1 MAVYYSAKHVL
12 VVDDT
17 LSIRRSICKTLQ
29 AEGCECRQAV
39 NGTAALE

>member
-39 NGTAALE
+39 NRTAALE